1 MQLNTLSN
9 EEKIISVEKA
19 ESLSTMKGF
28 IIYGDLWDSQALG
41 ENINHQS
48 LNVNG
53 WSLVMHH
60 S

>member
-28 IIYGDLWDSQALG
+28 IIYGDL
-41 ENINHQS
+41 
-48 LNVNG
+48 
-53 WSLVMHH
+53 
-60 S
+60 